1 MFNRVILQGNIG
13 RSPRL
18 SLTQEGKEILTFS
31 VATVSSWKAC
41 PPEGG
46 ELGEWVSIT
55 DWHHIAV
62 FREST
67 IKWLKNKLKRGD
79 PVYIEGKLTYNSWID
94 KYGQKRVNSHVTIAG
109 RDGHIVHLPSAV
121 IRSQSSNSNSNS
133 NPVIQDTP
141 NSACLEEEIY
151 SEQEE
156 CSEDLSFEEEDIPLA
171 EEKSSSLF
179 H

>member
-1 MFNRVILQGNIG
+1 MFNRVILQGNTG
-13 RSPRL
+13 RTPRL

-31 VATVSSWKAC
+31 VATVSSWKDEA
-41 PPEGG
+41 
-46 ELGEWVSIT
+46 GEWVSTT
-55 DWHHIAV
+55 DWHHIAI

-121 IRSQSSNSNSNS
+121 IRSQSSNSNSNPTAQD
-133 NPVIQDTP
+133 NPVQDNP
-141 NSACLEEEIY
+141 NSACLEEKLY

-156 CSEDLSFEEEDIPLA
+156 CREDLSFEEEDIPLS
-171 EEKSSSLF
+171 EEKNSSLF